1 MLKRYIITQ
10 NYGMMR
16 KMVDAIRDIIII
28 SIGLFISSFG
38 IALFYEAGMGSG
50 AMATFCDG
58 LHQLLNI
65 SYGHANIAS
74 NVVLLVVLFL
84 CSRKMINVGTILC
97 VFTIGLYIDLGTAFF
112 GSLALGELSVVWRL
126 VCVFAGTAMMGV
138 GLGLYVAV
146 NRGFGALEGLVKYFC
161 QKTGMSFGAVKIVQD
176 VILIAGG
183 VLLHAAWGVGTVIA
197 AFLTGPIMQV
207 SIRFFE
213 RKLQEMQKTTK

>member
-1 MLKRYIITQ
+1 MKRYIIAQKFLTIS
-10 NYGMMR
+10 
-16 KMVDAIRDIIII
+16 KILEVLRDIIII

-58 LHQLLNI
+58 LHLLLGI
-65 SYGHANIAS
+65 SYGHANITA
-74 NVVLLVVLFL
+74 NVVFLAALFL
-84 CSRKMINVGTILC
+84 CSRRMINVGTILC
-97 VFTIGLYIDLGTAFF
+97 VFTIGIYVDLGTAFF
-112 GSLALGELSVVWRL
+112 GSLGLGDLSVVWRL
-126 VCVFAGTAMMGV
+126 FFVFAGTAMMGV

-161 QKTGMSFGAVKIVQD
+161 QKTGVSFGVVKIIQD

-183 VLLHAAWGVGTVIA
+183 ILLHAAWGVGTLIA

-213 RKLQEMQKTTK
+213 RKFQEMQKTTK